1 MNPLTEVLNEGPS
14 TMAAV
19 RLVTLFTVLSF
30 LPALVLC
37 ATSFT
42 RAIIVLSF
50 LRQSIGAPTLPPN
63 PVLIALSLAITFFVM
78 GDTASQAWQEGV
90 SPYLDG
96 KLTQIE
102 AGERT
107 FAPFRV
113 FMTQQVRRAE
123 LDVMLEAAHLPA
135 DLALEDIPARVLLPA
150 YLLSELTTSFTIG
163 MYVMVPFLLIDLMV
177 ATLLMS
183 MGMAM
188 VPPTVVAL
196 PLKVAV
202 FVLADGW
209 TLVVRGLIA
218 SFNV

>member
-1 MNPLTEVLNEGPS
+1 MNPLMSVVNEGPS

-30 LPALVLC
+30 LPALILC

-78 GDTASQAWQEGV
+78 GDTAAEAWQNGV

-96 KLTQIE
+96 KLEQVE
-102 AGERT
+102 AAERT
-107 FAPFRV
+107 YEPFRV

-123 LDVMLEAAHLPA
+123 LDVMLEAAHLPV
-135 DLALEDIPARVLLPA
+135 DLALEDLPARVLLPA

-218 SFNV
+218 SFGV

>member
-1 MNPLTEVLNEGPS
+1 MNPLMSVVNEGPS

-30 LPALVLC
+30 LPALILC

-78 GDTASQAWQEGV
+78 GDTASEAWQNGV

-96 KLTQIE
+96 KLEQVE
-102 AGERT
+102 AAERT
-107 FAPFRV
+107 YAPFRV

-123 LDVMLEAAHLPA
+123 LDVMLEAAHLPV
-135 DLALEDIPARVLLPA
+135 DLALEDLPARVLLPA

-218 SFNV
+218 SFGV

>member
-1 MNPLTEVLNEGPS
+1 MNPLMSVVNEGPS

-30 LPALVLC
+30 LPALILC

-78 GDTASQAWQEGV
+78 GDTAAEAWQNGV

-96 KLTQIE
+96 QLEQV
-102 AGERT
+102 AAAERT
-107 FAPFRV
+107 YEPFRV

-123 LDVMLEAAHLPA
+123 LDVMLEAAHLPV
-135 DLALEDIPARVLLPA
+135 DLALEDLPARVLLPA

-218 SFNV
+218 SFGV

>member
-1 MNPLTEVLNEGPS
+1 MNPLMSVVNEGPS

-30 LPALVLC
+30 LPALILC

-78 GDTASQAWQEGV
+78 GDTASEAWQNGV

-96 KLTQIE
+96 QLEQVE
-102 AGERT
+102 AAERT
-107 FAPFRV
+107 YEPFRV

-123 LDVMLEAAHLPA
+123 LDVMLEAAHLPV
-135 DLALEDIPARVLLPA
+135 DLALEDLPARVLLPA

-218 SFNV
+218 SFGV

>member
-1 MNPLTEVLNEGPS
+1 
-14 TMAAV
+14 MAAV

-30 LPALVLC
+30 LPALILC

-42 RAIIVLSF
+42 RSIIVLSF
-50 LRQSIGAPTLPPN
+50 LRQSIGAPQLPPN
-63 PVLIALSLAITFFVM
+63 PVLIALALAITFFVM
-78 GDTASQAWQEGV
+78 GDTAAESWKNGV
-90 SPYLDG
+90 EPYLDG
-96 KLTQIE
+96 KLGQVE
-102 AGERT
+102 AGEKT
-107 FAPFRV
+107 YEPFRV

-123 LDVMLEAAHLPA
+123 LDVMLEAAHLPV
-135 DLALEDIPARVLLPA
+135 DTALEELPARVLLPA
-150 YLLSELTTSFTIG
+150 YLLSELTTAFTIG

-209 TLVVRGLIA
+209 TLVVRGLIS
-218 SFNV
+218 SFGV

>member
-1 MNPLTEVLNEGPS
+1 
-14 TMAAV
+14 MAAV

-30 LPALVLC
+30 LPALILC

-42 RAIIVLSF
+42 RSIIVLSF
-50 LRQSIGAPTLPPN
+50 LRQSIGAPQLPPN
-63 PVLIALSLAITFFVM
+63 PVLIALALAITFFVM
-78 GDTASQAWQEGV
+78 GDTAAESWKNGV
-90 SPYLDG
+90 EPYLDG
-96 KLTQIE
+96 KLGQVE
-102 AGERT
+102 AGEKT
-107 FAPFRV
+107 YEPFRV

-123 LDVMLEAAHLPA
+123 LDVMLEAGHLPA
-135 DLALEDIPARVLLPA
+135 DTALEDLPARVLLPA
-150 YLLSELTTSFTIG
+150 YLLSELTTAFTIG

-209 TLVVRGLIA
+209 TLVVRGLIS
-218 SFNV
+218 SFGV

>member
-1 MNPLTEVLNEGPS
+1 MNPLMDVVNEGPS

-30 LPALVLC
+30 LPALILC

-42 RAIIVLSF
+42 RSIIVLSF
-50 LRQSIGAPTLPPN
+50 LRQSIGAPQLPPN
-63 PVLIALSLAITFFVM
+63 PVLIALALAITFFVM
-78 GDTASQAWQEGV
+78 GDTAAESWKNGV
-90 SPYLDG
+90 EPYLDG
-96 KLTQIE
+96 KLGQVE
-102 AGERT
+102 AGEKT
-107 FAPFRV
+107 YEPFRV

-123 LDVMLEAAHLPA
+123 LDVMLEAGHLPA
-135 DLALEDIPARVLLPA
+135 DTALEDLPARVLLPA
-150 YLLSELTTSFTIG
+150 YLLSELTTAFTIG

-209 TLVVRGLIA
+209 TLVVRGLIS
-218 SFNV
+218 SFGV

>member
-1 MNPLTEVLNEGPS
+1 MNPLMDVVNEGPS

-30 LPALVLC
+30 LPALILC

-42 RAIIVLSF
+42 RSIIVLSF
-50 LRQSIGAPTLPPN
+50 LRQSIGAPQLPPN
-63 PVLIALSLAITFFVM
+63 PVLIALALAITFFVM
-78 GDTASQAWQEGV
+78 GDTAAESWKNGV
-90 SPYLDG
+90 EPYLDG
-96 KLTQIE
+96 KLGQVE
-102 AGERT
+102 AGEKT
-107 FAPFRV
+107 YEPFRV
-113 FMTQQVRRAE
+113 FMTQQVRRSE

-135 DLALEDIPARVLLPA
+135 DTALEDLPARVLLPA
-150 YLLSELTTSFTIG
+150 YLLSELTTAFTIG

-209 TLVVRGLIA
+209 TLVVRGLIS
-218 SFNV
+218 SFGV

>member
-1 MNPLTEVLNEGPS
+1 MEAP
-14 TMAAV
+14 
-19 RLVTLFTVLSF
+19 VTT
-30 LPALVLC
+30 
-37 ATSFT
+37 
-42 RAIIVLSF
+42 
-50 LRQSIGAPTLPPN
+50 
-63 PVLIALSLAITFFVM
+63 
-78 GDTASQAWQEGV
+78 TASGLSIHV
-90 SPYLDG
+90 DG
-96 KLTQIE
+96 TLEQVE
-102 AGERT
+102 AAERT
-107 FAPFRV
+107 YEPFRV

-123 LDVMLEAAHLPA
+123 LDVMLEAAHLPV
-135 DLALEDIPARVLLPA
+135 DLALEDLPARVLLPA

-218 SFNV
+218 SFGV

>member
-1 MNPLTEVLNEGPS
+1 MFVCLLSVTRLRYIFRYFRRREVDFKKKSTGPTVTKFFMILTGCIHW
-14 TMAAV
+14 
-19 RLVTLFTVLSF
+19 FG
-30 LPALVLC
+30 C
-37 ATSFT
+37 
-42 RAIIVLSF
+42 
-50 LRQSIGAPTLPPN
+50 
-63 PVLIALSLAITFFVM
+63 FF
-78 GDTASQAWQEGV
+78 
-90 SPYLDG
+90 
-96 KLTQIE
+96 
-102 AGERT
+102 
-107 FAPFRV
+107 
-113 FMTQQVRRAE
+113 
-123 LDVMLEAAHLPA
+123 
-135 DLALEDIPARVLLPA
+135 

-218 SFNV
+218 SFGV